1 MLDAI
6 YPVELSWISGEE
18 FGVYNWDY
26 RIDVTVVPKESSY
39 SNPDE
44 QVRILKVRNLP
55 YLRRGSDRRRC
66 GIKLSAKSNLSGE
79 WRMRMK
85 FKDMPYKGSI
95 MTKQRSSLKL

>member
-66 GIKLSAKSNLSGE
+66 GIKLSANQIYQGNGE
-79 WRMRMK
+79 CV
-85 FKDMPYKGSI
+85 
-95 MTKQRSSLKL
+95 